1 MPEAIKYFREIRSQL
16 KFPFGLMRSIVKLR
30 EIADKPEDVDW
41 FYVEEMEIVFRT
53 NLDFSHYTP
62 WYDYYN

>member
-1 MPEAIKYFREIRSQL
+1 
-16 KFPFGLMRSIVKLR
+16 MRSIVKLR